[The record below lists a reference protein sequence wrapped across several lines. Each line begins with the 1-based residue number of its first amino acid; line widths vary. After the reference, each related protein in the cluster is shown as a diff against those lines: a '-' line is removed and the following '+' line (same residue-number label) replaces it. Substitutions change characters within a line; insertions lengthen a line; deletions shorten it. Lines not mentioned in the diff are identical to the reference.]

1 MYTSAPSACEL
12 AVARLLL
19 SPGKNHLWLAASRPG
34 LDDDE
39 VGATAAP
46 LRRGIYPVDFG
57 KMTPLTAPKTAE
69 DSTFVADKM
78 RQERRSKQKK
88 GR

>member
-1 MYTSAPSACEL
+1 MSM
-12 AVARLLL
+12 L
-19 SPGKNHLWLAASRPG
+19 SPGKHHLWLAASRPG
-34 LDDDE
+34 LDAGE
-39 VGATAAP
+39 VEATAAP